1 MSELD
6 RPSTSIGSVSLSC
19 SSSCRSVDLLS
30 NFQVELIVPL
40 SISSSGH
47 NWYPADCWRKLNSS
61 MVLPKCGLLKKKKM
75 TWGLAANG
83 SFLKEQVGLLLFY
96 FILVFIASQ
105 AL

>member
-1 MSELD
+1 
-6 RPSTSIGSVSLSC
+6 
-19 SSSCRSVDLLS
+19 
-30 NFQVELIVPL
+30 
-40 SISSSGH
+40 
-47 NWYPADCWRKLNSS
+47 

-75 TWGLAANG
+75 TWGLAANV

>member
-1 MSELD
+1 
-6 RPSTSIGSVSLSC
+6 
-19 SSSCRSVDLLS
+19 
-30 NFQVELIVPL
+30 
-40 SISSSGH
+40 
-47 NWYPADCWRKLNSS
+47 